1 MQFNNQ
7 SFNQSLQQAEHLVQQ
22 LVQQTQQASQNYQQ
36 LLQQEQQ
43 NAQRLEEL
51 AQREQRAAQV
61 IQTALQGHQ
70 TAIQQLN
77 QIASLCR
84 QVEQSIQSQAQHVY
98 NPTFTQPSHYQPAF
112 AANTTGYTTASHG
125 FDSNFR

>member
-1 MQFNNQ
+1 MPFNNY
-7 SFNQSLQQAEHLVQQ
+7 SHNPSVQQVEQLVQQ

-77 QIASLCR
+77 QIASLVR
-84 QVEQSIQSQAQHVY
+84 QVEQSAHSQAQYAY
-98 NPTFTQPSHYQPAF
+98 NPAFSQPSHYQPAF
-112 AANTTGYTTASHG
+112 AANTAGYSTASHG